1 MQYLSFIL
9 NLPWTILGLVLAII
23 SLPEKAAVST
33 RPLAVT
39 FNVRS
44 FWWYS
49 WLPGKKRVR
58 AMTNGHIIQIGPL
71 EQDKDLEHELV
82 HVQQAIREP
91 LIHPFLY
98 ALESRKHG
106 YRNNKYEVEA
116 YQLAGNKY
124 TGEED
129 LV

>member
-1 MQYLSFIL
+1 
-9 NLPWTILGLVLAII
+9 
-23 SLPEKAAVST
+23 
-33 RPLAVT
+33 
-39 FNVRS
+39 
-44 FWWYS
+44 
-49 WLPGKKRVR
+49 
-58 AMTNGHIIQIGPL
+58 MTNGHIIQISPL
-71 EQDKDLEHELV
+71 EQDKELEHELV

-98 ALESRKHG
+98 ALESHKHG

-116 YQLAGNKY
+116 YQRAGNKY